1 MPPSHLQCPAAEV
14 GSWYS
19 AGCPAVALRSL
30 EERPDRQLLLEGRVP
45 EQRLLV
51 QLELLLGAGRGVRG
65 AEVVRPQVGGA
76 VDERRAQRLCK
87 DSGKTGVTLGTFSPS
102 QSWPL

>member
-1 MPPSHLQCPAAEV
+1 MPGS
-14 GSWYS
+14 GGRSWYS

-30 EERPDRQLLLEGRVP
+30 EERPDRQLLLEGGVP

-51 QLELLLGAGRGVRG
+51 QLQLLLGAGRGVRG

-87 DSGKTGVTLGTFSPS
+87 DSGENGSRTERFGPNRAMSS
-102 QSWPL
+102 AD

>member
-1 MPPSHLQCPAAEV
+1 MA
-14 GSWYS
+14 
-19 AGCPAVALRSL
+19 
-30 EERPDRQLLLEGRVP
+30 

-51 QLELLLGAGRGVRG
+51 QLQLLLGAGRRVRR

-87 DSGKTGVTLGTFSPS
+87 R
-102 QSWPL
+102 